1 MKTKVVKIALLFISI
16 ASTLVAICLLDD
28 VVPVHFNALG
38 EVDRWGSK
46 YELLVLPLVLFSVQL
61 IELFTKKFLSKEAER
76 STDEKVKSDALSNMK
91 VLDMTFVGVSAF
103 FTAMNFVFLFLTFS
117 SMNRVENIHI
127 DVMKIITI
135 LMGLLFVFLGYV
147 TPKSRINGMVG
158 LRTSWTGYNDE
169 TWRKSNRF
177 AGYAFIIFG
186 IFTVIFGLAFD
197 GIISLVATLC
207 ALFVVTIVV
216 LVYSYR
222 VYKTE
227 IAKENN

>member
-28 VVPVHFNALG
+28 VVPVHFNAFG

-46 YELLVLPLVLFSVQL
+46 YELLVLPLVLFFVQVT
-61 IELFTKKFLSKEAER
+61 ELFTRKFLKNEAKK
-76 STDEKVKSDALSNMK
+76 STDEKAKNDVNENMK
-91 VLDMTFVGVSAF
+91 VLDTTFVGVSVF

-117 SMNRVENIHI
+117 SMNRVDNIHI

-169 TWRKSNRF
+169 TWCKSNRF

-197 GIISLVATLC
+197 GIL
-207 ALFVVTIVV
+207 
-216 LVYSYR
+216 SYR
-222 VYKTE
+222 NSLCIVRRYDSCPRLFLQGL
-227 IAKENN
+227 